1 MASAERHFIL
11 YMEVGWGWVMP
22 LKLKIYRKIAVVKVE
37 VSNYDNLYSPA
48 SGRQVKQNKRNI
60 KFKF

>member
-1 MASAERHFIL
+1 
-11 YMEVGWGWVMP
+11 MEVGWGWVMP